1 MAIDAVTLALAKKFA
16 TSITQDKINQSVS
29 DYITENPEALDQAAV
44 ESIVGDELL
53 EQDTKIA
60 RIQNAIQDLEAGSL
74 SALGATNGQVPTA
87 DGDGSWEWATP
98 GGDGGAVQDVQVNGV
113 SVLSDGVA
121 NVPLGTGSKPGVVQ
135 GYPAGGTQ
143 ILSDGKICVAPA
155 SEEEIKSGASSYK
168 PTAQNRQHIATF
180 YGLAKAA
187 GDATQSASDN
197 AVGNYTEEAKAAIRA
212 MLGVTV
218 TPDNYA
224 LNGTDLKTVFAD
236 ADALY
241 DAYSAENYSRIHVG
255 DYWPVTLNGEYWDYG
270 NGTCP
275 SGVTYYSDTEMTAEA
290 GTTESD
296 YDADFVGDAQ
306 LPYGLKPYCT
316 IKINNVTYY
325 VARDDC
331 LDHRVQTLSNAQM
344 YFVVGGINQYWRYG
358 DSGANNFQ
366 NGRPH
371 LLMEARDGLPHTLKM
386 RKQNE
391 AWEGT
396 HIATFTGD
404 GTTAEFTIDGTVGTI
419 GYVWV
424 NGTRKAYNTDYTYGS
439 DKITFKSGKIPAAD
453 AEIEVEWM
461 DGKTP
466 WTGSAIY
473 HTFNDPDHGILP
485 LIQAADEKLYN
496 HMYKGPNGTGMRY
509 YGETRTKTNQQ
520 SGTWENRGILFLPT
534 EDEIWGR
541 LIYST
546 GASASVNQQQWP
558 IYSNGG
564 RRQYAKGAGNG
575 ASRANVWCASSTS
588 VTSFA
593 GVDSNGYPSYNGA
606 YHALAAAP
614 CFLLS

>member
-1 MAIDAVTLALAKKFA
+1 MAIDMISLAIALKA
-16 TSITQDKINQSVS
+16 TKQTAEQTKAALEEYLQDHP
-29 DYITENPEALDQAAV
+29 DALDQAAV
-44 ESIVGDELL
+44 ESIVGEDL
-53 EQDTKIA
+53 A
-60 RIQNAIQDLEAGSL
+60 AQNVKLDNVTHAVEDLEAGSL
-74 SALGATNGQVPTA
+74 SAVGAANNQVPTA
-87 DGDGSWEWATP
+87 HGNGTWTWENQQGGGS
-98 GGDGGAVQDVQVNGV
+98 GGAVDDVKVNGV
-113 SVLSDGVA
+113 SVVENGVA
-121 NVPLGTGSKPGVVQ
+121 NV
-135 GYPAGGTQ
+135 Q
-143 ILSDGKICVAPA
+143 IG
-155 SEEEIKSGASSYK
+155 
-168 PTAQNRQHIATF
+168 N
-180 YGLAKAA
+180 
-187 GDATQSASDN
+187 
-197 AVGNYTEEAKAAIRA
+197 GNYD
-212 MLGVTV
+212 
-218 TPDNYA
+218 PS
-224 LNGTDLKTVFAD
+224 GTDLTTVFAD

-241 DAYSAENYSRIHVG
+241 AAYSAEDYSKIHIG

-275 SGVTYYSDTEMTAEA
+275 SGVAYYSDTALTAEV
-290 GTTESD
+290 GTTASD

-316 IKINNVTYY
+316 IKIDNVTYY
-325 VARDDC
+325 VSRDDC
-331 LDHRVQTLSNAQM
+331 LDHRVRTLSNAQM

-358 DSGANNFQ
+358 DSGADNFQ

-371 LLMEARDGLPHTLKM
+371 LLLEARDGLPHTLKM

-424 NGTRKAYNTDYTYGS
+424 AGTRKAYNTDYTYGS
-439 DKITFKSGKIPAAD
+439 NKITFKAGKIPAAD

-466 WTGSAIY
+466 WTGSALY
-473 HTFNDPDHGILP
+473 LTFNDPDHGIIA

-520 SGTWENRGILFLPT
+520 SGTWEDRGILFLPT

-541 LIYST
+541 LIFST

-558 IYSNGG
+558 IYGNGG
-564 RRQYAKGAGNG
+564 RRQFAKGAGNN
-575 ASRANVWCASSTS
+575 ASRAGVWCASSTS
-588 VTSFA
+588 VASFA
-593 GVDSNGYPSYNGA
+593 YVASSGIPLYYAA
-606 YHALAAAP
+606 YLAFAAAP

>member
-1 MAIDAVTLALAKKFA
+1 MQDRINMAELA
-16 TSITQDKINQSVS
+16 
-29 DYITENPEALDQAAV
+29 ALVA
-44 ESIVGDELL
+44 
-53 EQDTKIA
+53 
-60 RIQNAIQDLEAGSL
+60 
-74 SALGATNGQVPTA
+74 ALGNSG
-87 DGDGSWEWATP
+87 GGGGGGGEGSV
-98 GGDGGAVQDVQVNGV
+98 DDVQVNGV
-113 SVLSDGVA
+113 SVVENGVA
-121 NVPLGTGSKPGVVQ
+121 NVPVASNSTIGAVKVNAALGIGMATGT
-135 GYPAGGTQ
+135 YENA
-143 ILSDGKICVAPA
+143 LSIQAA
-155 SEEEIKSGASSYK
+155 NRATIKSGAGYYA
-168 PTAQNRQHIATF
+168 PIVAQHQHESTF

-241 DAYSAENYSRIHVG
+241 DAYSAEDYSRIHVG

-270 NGTCP
+270 DYTCP
-275 SGVTYYSDTEMTAEA
+275 SGVKYYSEDAMTTEA
-290 GTTESD
+290 GTTADS
-296 YDADFVGDAQ
+296 YDASCVADAQ

-331 LDHRVQTLSNAQM
+331 LDHRVRTLSNAQM

-366 NGRPH
+366 NGSPH
-371 LLMEARDGLPHTLKM
+371 LLLEARDGLPHTLKM
-386 RKQNE
+386 RKQSE

-424 NGTRKAYNTDYTYGS
+424 NGTRKAYNTDYTYS
-439 DKITFKSGKIPAAD
+439 NDKITFKAGKIPAAN

-461 DGKTP
+461 DAKTP

-473 HTFNDPDHGILP
+473 KTFNDPDHGIIA

-546 GASASVNQQQWP
+546 GANASVNQQQWP
-558 IYSNGG
+558 IYGNGG
-564 RRQYAKGAGNG
+564 RRQFAKGAGNN
-575 ASRANVWCASSTS
+575 ASRTNGWCASSTS
-588 VTSFA
+588 VTNCAHVST
-593 GVDSNGYPSYNGA
+593 NGNPNSYNA
-606 YHALAAAP
+606 SNAFAAAP

>member
-1 MAIDAVTLALAKKFA
+1 MQDRINMAELA
-16 TSITQDKINQSVS
+16 
-29 DYITENPEALDQAAV
+29 ALVA
-44 ESIVGDELL
+44 
-53 EQDTKIA
+53 
-60 RIQNAIQDLEAGSL
+60 
-74 SALGATNGQVPTA
+74 ALGN
-87 DGDGSWEWATP
+87 S
-98 GGDGGAVQDVQVNGV
+98 GGGGGGGGGAGAVDDVKVNGV
-113 SVLSDGVA
+113 SVVENGVA

-135 GYPAGGTQ
+135 GYPTGGTQ

-155 SEEEIKSGASSYK
+155 SEEEIKSGTSSYK

-224 LNGTDLKTVFAD
+224 LNGTDLTTVFTD

-241 DAYSAENYSRIHVG
+241 DAYSAEDYSKIHVG

-275 SGVTYYSDTEMTAEA
+275 SGVTYYSDTELTTEV
-290 GTTESD
+290 GTTASD

-316 IKINNVTYY
+316 IKIENVTYY
-325 VARDDC
+325 VSRDDC
-331 LDHRVQTLSNAQM
+331 LDHRVRTLSNAQM

-404 GTTAEFTIDGTVGTI
+404 GTTAEFTIDGMVGTI

-424 NGTRKAYNTDYTYGS
+424 NGARKAYNTDYTYGS
-439 DKITFKSGKIPAAD
+439 NKITFKAGKIPAAD

-466 WTGSAIY
+466 WTGSALY
-473 HTFNDPDHGILP
+473 LTFNDPGHGIIT

-496 HMYKGPNGTGMRY
+496 HMYKGQNGTGMRY

-520 SGTWENRGILFLPT
+520 SGTWEDRGILFLPT

-541 LIYST
+541 LIFST

-558 IYSNGG
+558 IYGNGG
-564 RRQYAKGAGNG
+564 RRQFAKGAGNS
-575 ASRANVWCASSTS
+575 ASRTYVWCASSAS
-588 VTSFA
+588 VAGFA
-593 GVDSNGYPSYNGA
+593 RVYNSGNPDSANATNA
-606 YHALAAAP
+606 YAAAP

>member
-1 MAIDAVTLALAKKFA
+1 MQDRINMAELA
-16 TSITQDKINQSVS
+16 
-29 DYITENPEALDQAAV
+29 ALVA
-44 ESIVGDELL
+44 
-53 EQDTKIA
+53 
-60 RIQNAIQDLEAGSL
+60 
-74 SALGATNGQVPTA
+74 ALGN
-87 DGDGSWEWATP
+87 S
-98 GGDGGAVQDVQVNGV
+98 GGGGGGAGAVDDVKVNGV
-113 SVLSDGVA
+113 SVVENGVA
-121 NVPLGTGSKPGVVQ
+121 NVPRATESTLGVVM
-135 GYPAGGTQ
+135 P
-143 ILSDGKICVAPA
+143 SDGLVMSSAGNGKILLNPA
-155 SEEEIKSGASSYK
+155 SSLQVKGGLKANFAIDPAH
-168 PTAQNRQHIATF
+168 QHESTF

-212 MLGVTV
+212 MLGVTA

-241 DAYSAENYSRIHVG
+241 DAYSAEDYSRIHVG

-270 NGTCP
+270 DYTCP
-275 SGVTYYSDTEMTAEA
+275 SGVKYYSDDAMTTEA
-290 GTTESD
+290 GTTESS
-296 YDADFVGDAQ
+296 YDVSCVGDAQ
-306 LPYGLKPYCT
+306 LPYSLKPYCT
-316 IKINNVTYY
+316 IKISNVTYY
-325 VARDDC
+325 VSRDDC
-331 LDHRVQTLSNAQM
+331 LDHRVRTLSNAQM

-358 DSGANNFQ
+358 DSGADNFQ

-371 LLMEARDGLPHTLKM
+371 LVLEARDGLPHTLKM

-396 HIATFTGD
+396 HIAEFTGD
-404 GTTAEFTIDGTVGTI
+404 GTTAEFTINGTVGTI

-424 NGTRKAYNTDYTYGS
+424 AGVRKAYNTDYTYGS
-439 DKITFKSGKIPAAD
+439 NKITFKAGKIPAAD
-453 AEIEVEWM
+453 AKIEVEWM

-473 HTFNDPDHGILP
+473 HTFNDPDHGIIA
-485 LIQAADEKLYN
+485 LIRAADEKLYN

-534 EDEIWGR
+534 EDEIWDR
-541 LIYST
+541 LIFST

-558 IYSNGG
+558 IYGNGG
-564 RRQYAKGAGNG
+564 RRQFAKGAGNG
-575 ASRANVWCASSTS
+575 ASRTYVWCASSNSVASFTS
-588 VTSFA
+588 V
-593 GVDSNGYPSYNGA
+593 GSNGNPSYNGA
-606 YHALAAAP
+606 GDAIAAAP